1 MMALYDEMKIAKD
14 EQQILEGEPDLNRM
28 GQVVQNMFKPKNFY
42 DQRQALSQLIREE
55 A

>member
-42 DQRQALSQLIREE
+42 D
-55 A
+55 